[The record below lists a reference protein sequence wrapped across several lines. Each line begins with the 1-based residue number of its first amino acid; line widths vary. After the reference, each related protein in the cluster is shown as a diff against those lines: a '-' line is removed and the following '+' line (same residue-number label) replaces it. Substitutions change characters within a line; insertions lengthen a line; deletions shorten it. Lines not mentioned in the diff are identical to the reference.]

1 MSQTKV
7 FWNIYQNVHNNY
19 RSKYNSLPRQIR
31 ILISIFTH
39 ELAHEDEPQ
48 LYPDVFSCESED
60 AYGFRI
66 GNKKILFRTEVQSQG
81 FDDVKILHM
90 IDII

>member
-1 MSQTKV
+1 MSQTQP

-19 RSKYNSLPRQIR
+19 RPKYQSLPKQLR

-66 GNKKILFRTEVQSQG
+66 GNKKILFETEVQAQG
-81 FDDVKILHM
+81 FDDVRVLHM